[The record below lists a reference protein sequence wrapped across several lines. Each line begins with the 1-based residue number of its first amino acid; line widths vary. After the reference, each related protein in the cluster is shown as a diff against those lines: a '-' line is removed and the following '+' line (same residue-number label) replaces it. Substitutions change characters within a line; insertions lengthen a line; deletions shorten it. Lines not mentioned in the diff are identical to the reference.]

1 MNKGILV
8 VVSGFSGAGKGTV
21 MKRLMEKYDGYALS
35 VSATTRKP
43 RPGEEDG
50 REYFFRTRDEFEKL
64 IEEDALLEY
73 AQYVENYYGTP
84 RSYVEEQLQAGRN
97 VILEIEIQGAMK
109 IKEKI
114 PEALLVFVTPPTVE
128 ELERRLT
135 GRGTET
141 AQVIADR
148 LARAGE
154 EAEGMG
160 QYDYIL
166 VNDTVEE
173 CVDHLHQII
182 VSEHSRV
189 SRNAEFIAD
198 IQKQT
203 KAFQERRKYMIHP
216 SYTELI
222 EAINTNSEDD
232 DTTMSL
238 NSRYSLVL
246 AASKRARQIIA
257 GSKPMV
263 EGAAG
268 KKPLS
273 VAIDELYKGKVK
285 ILAPEEEDEEGTEQT
300 AEAQAEESAQAS
312 EITETAETAEE
323 TTAETT
329 AETTEE

>member
-21 MKRLMEKYDGYALS
+21 MKRLMEKYDDYALS

-73 AQYVENYYGTP
+73 AQYVQNYYGTP

-154 EAEGMG
+154 EAEGMA

-182 VSEHSRV
+182 VSEHSRA

-203 KAFQERRKYMIHP
+203 KAFQK
-216 SYTELI
+216 
-222 EAINTNSEDD
+222 
-232 DTTMSL
+232 
-238 NSRYSLVL
+238 
-246 AASKRARQIIA
+246 
-257 GSKPMV
+257 
-263 EGAAG
+263 
-268 KKPLS
+268 
-273 VAIDELYKGKVK
+273 
-285 ILAPEEEDEEGTEQT
+285 
-300 AEAQAEESAQAS
+300 
-312 EITETAETAEE
+312 
-323 TTAETT
+323 
-329 AETTEE
+329 

>member
-1 MNKGILV
+1 MNNQGTLL

-21 MKRLMEKYDGYALS
+21 IKELLKEHDNYSLS
-35 VSATTRKP
+35 ISATTRKP
-43 RPGEEDG
+43 REGEQDG
-50 REYFFRTRDEFEKL
+50 REYFFLSREKFEKMIANNEL
-64 IEEDALLEY
+64 IEY
-73 AQYVENYYGTP
+73 AKYVENYYGTP
-84 RSYVEEQLQAGRN
+84 RAYVEKMLDEGKD

-182 VSEHSRV
+182 VSEHSRA

-203 KAFQERRKYMIHP
+203 KAFQK
-216 SYTELI
+216 
-222 EAINTNSEDD
+222 
-232 DTTMSL
+232 
-238 NSRYSLVL
+238 
-246 AASKRARQIIA
+246 
-257 GSKPMV
+257 
-263 EGAAG
+263 
-268 KKPLS
+268 
-273 VAIDELYKGKVK
+273 
-285 ILAPEEEDEEGTEQT
+285 
-300 AEAQAEESAQAS
+300 
-312 EITETAETAEE
+312 
-323 TTAETT
+323 
-329 AETTEE
+329 

>member
-73 AQYVENYYGTP
+73 ARYVENYYGTP

-141 AQVIADR
+141 AQVIADT
-148 LARAGE
+148 LARASE

-203 KAFQERRKYMIHP
+203 KAFQK
-216 SYTELI
+216 
-222 EAINTNSEDD
+222 
-232 DTTMSL
+232 
-238 NSRYSLVL
+238 
-246 AASKRARQIIA
+246 
-257 GSKPMV
+257 
-263 EGAAG
+263 
-268 KKPLS
+268 
-273 VAIDELYKGKVK
+273 
-285 ILAPEEEDEEGTEQT
+285 
-300 AEAQAEESAQAS
+300 
-312 EITETAETAEE
+312 
-323 TTAETT
+323 
-329 AETTEE
+329 

>member
-1 MNKGILV
+1 
-8 VVSGFSGAGKGTV
+8 
-21 MKRLMEKYDGYALS
+21 MKRGKLFVISGPSGVGKSTILKELLQRQEDIYFS

-203 KAFQERRKYMIHP
+203 KAFQK
-216 SYTELI
+216 
-222 EAINTNSEDD
+222 
-232 DTTMSL
+232 
-238 NSRYSLVL
+238 
-246 AASKRARQIIA
+246 
-257 GSKPMV
+257 
-263 EGAAG
+263 
-268 KKPLS
+268 
-273 VAIDELYKGKVK
+273 
-285 ILAPEEEDEEGTEQT
+285 
-300 AEAQAEESAQAS
+300 
-312 EITETAETAEE
+312 
-323 TTAETT
+323 
-329 AETTEE
+329 

>member
-1 MNKGILV
+1 MFQVSFQNSVIICIRKAPLLRHHPCQILN
-8 VVSGFSGAGKGTV
+8 
-21 MKRLMEKYDGYALS
+21 LPII

-73 AQYVENYYGTP
+73 ARYVENYYGTP

-154 EAEGMG
+154 EAKGMD

-182 VSEHSRV
+182 VSEHSRAF
-189 SRNAEFIAD
+189 RNAEFIAG
-198 IQKQT
+198 IQEQT
-203 KAFQERRKYMIHP
+203 KAFQK
-216 SYTELI
+216 
-222 EAINTNSEDD
+222 
-232 DTTMSL
+232 
-238 NSRYSLVL
+238 
-246 AASKRARQIIA
+246 
-257 GSKPMV
+257 
-263 EGAAG
+263 
-268 KKPLS
+268 
-273 VAIDELYKGKVK
+273 
-285 ILAPEEEDEEGTEQT
+285 
-300 AEAQAEESAQAS
+300 
-312 EITETAETAEE
+312 
-323 TTAETT
+323 
-329 AETTEE
+329 

>member
-1 MNKGILV
+1 MNRKGILI
-8 VVSGFSGAGKGTV
+8 VVSGFSGSGKGTL
-21 MKRLMEKYDGYALS
+21 MKELLSRYPDTYALS
-35 VSATTRKP
+35 VSATTRQP
-43 RPGEEDG
+43 RDGEQDG
-50 REYFFRTRDEFEKL
+50 REYFFISKDEFEKMIAKEEL
-64 IEEDALLEY
+64 IEY
-73 AQYVENYYGTP
+73 AKYVENYYGTP
-84 RSYVEEQLQAGRN
+84 RSYVEEQLKAGRN

-182 VSEHSRV
+182 VSEHSRA

-203 KAFQERRKYMIHP
+203 KAFQK
-216 SYTELI
+216 
-222 EAINTNSEDD
+222 
-232 DTTMSL
+232 
-238 NSRYSLVL
+238 
-246 AASKRARQIIA
+246 
-257 GSKPMV
+257 
-263 EGAAG
+263 
-268 KKPLS
+268 
-273 VAIDELYKGKVK
+273 
-285 ILAPEEEDEEGTEQT
+285 
-300 AEAQAEESAQAS
+300 
-312 EITETAETAEE
+312 
-323 TTAETT
+323 
-329 AETTEE
+329 

>member
-1 MNKGILV
+1 M
-8 VVSGFSGAGKGTV
+8 VSGFSGAGKGTV

-73 AQYVENYYGTP
+73 ARYVENYYGTP

-141 AQVIADR
+141 AQVIEDR

-203 KAFQERRKYMIHP
+203 KAFQK
-216 SYTELI
+216 
-222 EAINTNSEDD
+222 
-232 DTTMSL
+232 
-238 NSRYSLVL
+238 
-246 AASKRARQIIA
+246 
-257 GSKPMV
+257 
-263 EGAAG
+263 
-268 KKPLS
+268 
-273 VAIDELYKGKVK
+273 
-285 ILAPEEEDEEGTEQT
+285 
-300 AEAQAEESAQAS
+300 
-312 EITETAETAEE
+312 
-323 TTAETT
+323 
-329 AETTEE
+329 